1 MDKDAGEEARAL
13 TRRPMMHS
21 VIARQAGG
29 PEVLEL
35 AERARPVPGPG
46 QLLIKV
52 AAAGVNFIDTYK
64 RGGIYKVQRPF
75 TPGSEASGTV
85 EEVGE
90 GVTGFSPGDRV
101 ATAEGIDC
109 YAEFA
114 LVDEDKALPVPH
126 GLDDFTAAALPL
138 QGMTAHYLINSS
150 FRVEP
155 GHNVLVH
162 AGAGGVGLLM
172 IQLLKAKGARV
183 FTTVSTAGKEQLARE
198 AGADHVLRYDGFAAK
213 VRELTDGT
221 GADVVYD
228 GVGKDTFD
236 GSLAALRIRGML
248 VLFGAASGPVPP
260 VDPQRLNAGGS
271 LYLTRP
277 TLGHYLLNAQERRWR
292 ADEIFGAAADGTLKV
307 RIGARYPLAEAAQA
321 HADLEQRRTTGKVI
335 LVP

>member
-1 MDKDAGEEARAL
+1 
-13 TRRPMMHS
+13 
-21 VIARQAGG
+21 
-29 PEVLEL
+29 
-35 AERARPVPGPG
+35 
-46 QLLIKV
+46 
-52 AAAGVNFIDTYK
+52 VNFIDTYK
-64 RGGIYKVQRPF
+64 RSGIYKVQYPF

-85 EEVGE
+85 EEVGD

-114 LVDEDKALPVPH
+114 LVDEDKALPVPE

-183 FTTVSTAGKEQLARE
+183 ITTVSTEEKQQLARE

-277 TLGHYLLNAQERRWR
+277 TLAHYLLNAQERRWR
-292 ADEIFGAAADGTLKV
+292 SDEIFAAAANGTLKA
-307 RIGARYPLAEAAQA
+307 RIGARYPLTEAPRA
-321 HADLEQRRTTGKVI
+321 HDDLEQRRTTGKVI